1 MVYFQPQ
8 NFINQALPAN
18 RSRPV
23 EVLYNGSGIHLITG
37 PVPLVDISK
46 SANRNSA
53 GAIES
58 YTVKI
63 DIDGK
68 IVRTGVDGDVVQNG
82 SGIAP
87 VLAGVKELKDFFDQS
102 GDFGVFEI
110 VCPAIDNLPAVI
122 YSATGVKVLDIVFN
136 RSDDNWIYTCDYN
149 ISMEYYES
157 SVDAGGYFV
166 QNTSDSWTVEPV
178 EDYMYSFFINEVNQK
193 RETHNPQLL
202 PQPASQDDPQPSN
215 FATEKSANA
224 LLSVVNIPQ
233 YRISRRVS
241 AVGLPSGTG
250 IQAANSAYFNA
261 KKWVEDR
268 LATAFDPN
276 QIGSGSGLANFNY
289 TEETEE
295 TRGVELY
302 NHLRN
307 TNFSVS
313 DATYEV
319 NDTWI
324 AMPTGISYVE
334 DYSID
339 CSTDDRFIKT
349 VRIQG
354 QIRGLSVSNIPTMS
368 GEASRQ
374 IIDNSGRINTSG
386 SMLGL
391 SQDLDTKYQIP
402 DNRLLNNHIS
412 KNNTIYPNK
421 YQNAASGWLNDIK
434 PYLYRRACFATNS
447 SDRNRHYVDKV
458 RPNLLVGNPIYSYEP
473 LLNINPVSTTEGLD
487 PRKGT
492 ISYSV
497 EYNNKLTLIT
507 GIITENINISD
518 TGPTDVFGESFI
530 IGRRLGPI
538 LQSLNA
544 KTSTRKD
551 ISIDVTV
558 LPPSSI
564 EGMIMTQK
572 DCPLYT
578 GGSIYHQ
585 IQTIIEGFKPFGQRI
600 EAFGNI
606 HRDQQPGQVY
616 VSQDNQN
623 WSPAEGRYSRNVSW
637 VYQQC
642 DNSKNYLDH

>member
-110 VCPAIDNLPAVI
+110 DCPAIDGLPAVI

-178 EDYMYSFFINEVNQK
+178 EDYMYSFFIDQVKQK
-193 RETHNPQLL
+193 QETHNPQLL

-324 AMPTGISYVE
+324 AMPTGISYIE

-447 SDRNRHYVDKV
+447 SDRDRDYVDKV

-600 EAFGNI
+600 AAFGNI

>member
-178 EDYMYSFFINEVNQK
+178 EDYMYSFFIDQVKQK
-193 RETHNPQLL
+193 QETHNPQLL

-268 LATAFDPN
+268 LATAFNSN
-276 QIGSGSGLANFNY
+276 QIGSGLANFNY
-289 TEETEE
+289 TEGA
-295 TRGVELY
+295 RGVELY

-447 SDRNRHYVDKV
+447 SDRNRDYVDKV
-458 RPNLLVGNPIYSYEP
+458 RPKLLVGNPIYSYEP

-600 EAFGNI
+600 AAFGNI

>member
-110 VCPAIDNLPAVI
+110 DCPAIDGLPAVI

-178 EDYMYSFFINEVNQK
+178 EDYMYSFFIDQVKQK
-193 RETHNPQLL
+193 QETHNPQLL
-202 PQPASQDDPQPSN
+202 PQPASQDAPQPSN

-268 LATAFDPN
+268 LATAFNSN
-276 QIGSGSGLANFNY
+276 QIGSGLANFNY
-289 TEETEE
+289 TEGA
-295 TRGVELY
+295 RGVELY

-412 KNNTIYPNK
+412 KNKTIYPNK

-447 SDRNRHYVDKV
+447 SDRDRDYVDKV
-458 RPNLLVGNPIYSYEP
+458 RPKLLVGNPIYSYEP

-606 HRDQQPGQVY
+606 NRPQQPGQVY

>member
-268 LATAFDPN
+268 LATAFNSN
-276 QIGSGSGLANFNY
+276 QIGSGLANFNY

-402 DNRLLNNHIS
+402 DNRLLNNHIIS

-600 EAFGNI
+600 AAFGNI

>member
-87 VLAGVKELKDFFDQS
+87 VLSGVKELKDFFDQS

-110 VCPAIDNLPAVI
+110 VCPAIDDLPAVI

-149 ISMEYYES
+149 ISMEYYEP

-178 EDYMYSFFINEVNQK
+178 EDYMYSFFIDQVKQK
-193 RETHNPQLL
+193 QETHNPQLL
-202 PQPASQDDPQPSN
+202 PQPASQDAPQPQN
-215 FATEKSANA
+215 FVTENSADA
-224 LLSVVNIPQ
+224 LLSVVNMPQ

-268 LATAFDPN
+268 LATAFN
-276 QIGSGSGLANFNY
+276 SSQIGSGLANFNY
-289 TEETEE
+289 TEE

-324 AMPTGISYVE
+324 AMPTGISYIE

-354 QIRGLSVSNIPTMS
+354 QIRGLSVSNMPTMS

-374 IIDNSGRINTSG
+374 IIDNNGRINTSG

-391 SQDLDTKYQIP
+391 SPELDTEYQIP

-412 KNNTIYPNK
+412 KNNKIYPNK

-447 SDRNRHYVDKV
+447 SDRNRDYVDKV
-458 RPNLLVGNPIYSYEP
+458 RPELLVGNPIYSYEP

-518 TGPTDVFGESFI
+518 TGPSDVFGESFI

-564 EGMIMTQK
+564 QGMIMTHK

-600 EAFGNI
+600 EAFGNLN
-606 HRDQQPGQVY
+606 RPQQPGQVY

-642 DNSKNYLDH
+642 DNSRNYLDH

>member
-289 TEETEE
+289 TEGA
-295 TRGVELY
+295 RGVELY

-391 SQDLDTKYQIP
+391 SQDLDTEYQIP
-402 DNRLLNNHIS
+402 DNRLLNNHIIS

-447 SDRNRHYVDKV
+447 SDRDRDYVDKV

-600 EAFGNI
+600 AAFGNI

>member
-289 TEETEE
+289 TEGA
-295 TRGVELY
+295 RGVELY

-391 SQDLDTKYQIP
+391 SQDLDTEYQIP

-412 KNNTIYPNK
+412 KNKTIYPNK

-458 RPNLLVGNPIYSYEP
+458 RPELLVGNPIYSYEP

-606 HRDQQPGQVY
+606 NRPQQPGQVY

>member
-178 EDYMYSFFINEVNQK
+178 EDYMYSFFIDQVKQK
-193 RETHNPQLL
+193 QETHNPQLL
-202 PQPASQDDPQPSN
+202 PQPASQDAPQPSN

-600 EAFGNI
+600 AAFGNI

>member
-1 MVYFQPQ
+1 M
-8 NFINQALPAN
+8 
-18 RSRPV
+18 
-23 EVLYNGSGIHLITG
+23 
-37 PVPLVDISK
+37 
-46 SANRNSA
+46 
-53 GAIES
+53 
-58 YTVKI
+58 
-63 DIDGK
+63 
-68 IVRTGVDGDVVQNG
+68 
-82 SGIAP
+82 
-87 VLAGVKELKDFFDQS
+87 
-102 GDFGVFEI
+102 
-110 VCPAIDNLPAVI
+110 
-122 YSATGVKVLDIVFN
+122 
-136 RSDDNWIYTCDYN
+136 
-149 ISMEYYES
+149 
-157 SVDAGGYFV
+157 
-166 QNTSDSWTVEPV
+166 
-178 EDYMYSFFINEVNQK
+178 
-193 RETHNPQLL
+193 
-202 PQPASQDDPQPSN
+202 
-215 FATEKSANA
+215 
-224 LLSVVNIPQ
+224 
-233 YRISRRVS
+233 
-241 AVGLPSGTG
+241 
-250 IQAANSAYFNA
+250 
-261 KKWVEDR
+261 
-268 LATAFDPN
+268 
-276 QIGSGSGLANFNY
+276 ANFNY

-412 KNNTIYPNK
+412 KNNTTIYPNK

-606 HRDQQPGQVY
+606 YRPQQPGQVY